1 MEISSAIKPNQGA
14 VAKKATIG
22 HLEPVI
28 PVQRFNK
35 LYNKCIKNSL
45 EISIYTMQSLQQLVM
60 SSEKPKNPDIY
71 TYTVYIGITL
81 VFIHELMVGVRQ
93 LDSVAQLV
101 RAIRALQRYR
111 RAAVFGGPIVAFF
124 ATAPWLGLIPLEISI
139 YKSLQQIYR

>member
-1 MEISSAIKPNQGA
+1 MEISSAIKPNEGA
-14 VAKKATIG
+14 VAKNATIG

-35 LYNKCIKNSL
+35 LYNKRIKNSL

-81 VFIHELMVGVRQ
+81 VFIHELMGGVRQ

-101 RAIRALQRYR
+101 RTIRALQRYR

>member
-14 VAKKATIG
+14 VAKNATIG

-45 EISIYTMQSLQQLVM
+45 EISIYIYTMQSLQQLVM

-71 TYTVYIGITL
+71 THTPYTL
-81 VFIHELMVGVRQ
+81 A
-93 LDSVAQLV
+93 S
-101 RAIRALQRYR
+101 
-111 RAAVFGGPIVAFF
+111 P
-124 ATAPWLGLIPLEISI
+124 
-139 YKSLQQIYR
+139 